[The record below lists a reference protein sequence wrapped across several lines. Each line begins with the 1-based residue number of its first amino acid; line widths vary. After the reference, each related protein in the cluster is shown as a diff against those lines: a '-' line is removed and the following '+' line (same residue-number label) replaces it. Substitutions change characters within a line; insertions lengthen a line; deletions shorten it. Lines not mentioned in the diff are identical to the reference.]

1 MKGAVDDAG
10 YDDDDVGC
18 VWVYVWVGTWVWVRE

>member
-10 YDDDDVGC
+10 DDDGDDVGC
-18 VWVYVWVGTWVWVRE
+18 VWVGTWVWVRE

>member
-10 YDDDDVGC
+10 DDDDDDDVGC
-18 VWVYVWVGTWVWVRE
+18 VWVGTWVWVRE